1 MSITK
6 QQIVNDLL
14 AADFQLDGHTDYARV
29 VEFCKTE
36 YKVALTN
43 KAVWAIINTVKTE
56 ELAVLD
62 FD

>member
-6 QQIVNDLL
+6 EQIVNDML
-14 AADFQLDGHTDYARV
+14 AADFELDGHTDYTRV
-29 VEFCKTE
+29 VEFCKAE

-43 KAVWAIINTVKTE
+43 KAVWALVNALKQQGLDT
-56 ELAVLD
+56 LD